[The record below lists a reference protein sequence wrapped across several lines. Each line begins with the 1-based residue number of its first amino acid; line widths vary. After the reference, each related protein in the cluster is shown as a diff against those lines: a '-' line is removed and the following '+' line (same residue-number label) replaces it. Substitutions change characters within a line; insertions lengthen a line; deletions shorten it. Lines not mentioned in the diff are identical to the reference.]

1 MAGASVEA
9 TDSETVA
16 SLLDPVCGI
25 PFDVHFEIEDDAGNS
40 LGTLGGHKAI
50 MALKSPEF
58 KAMLFGPMKETGKHI
73 KIKDTSMFAFKT
85 ILQNQYTNYSQACR
99 LFYTETLESRRVK
112 LCRRFAKRNLK
123 SENPMFMK
131 NSANVNTRQQRNQ
144 VQEPRCNTSRYQ
156 KSSIPYLA
164 KLLNSELKK

>member
-1 MAGASVEA
+1 MLGVLVSRDLRWAKNTALICQKARKKLWILRRLISFHLDIHELFDVYTKE
-9 TDSETVA
+9 VR
-16 SLLDPVCGI
+16 SLLELAVPVWHPGLTVKQSR
-25 PFDVHFEIEDDAGNS
+25 DIERIQK
-40 LGTLGGHKAI
+40 L
-50 MALKSPEF
+50 
-58 KAMLFGPMKETGKHI
+58 
-73 KIKDTSMFAFKT
+73 AFKI
-85 ILQNQYTNYSQACR
+85 ILQNQYTNYPQACR

-131 NSANVNTRQQRNQ
+131 NSANVNTRQQRNL